1 MDNYDVYNAAK
12 EKAFNKIKHIRNSFA
27 ARPEELDPTMKAARD
42 SLVFDVGGEDYSHY
56 SFIVETAKSYSHRM
70 FSEIIVNLLKRYGI
84 DYALV
89 DFSEFGITPLPI
101 LAFIHKTP
109 NGNNLFI
116 FREYG
121 LSHRIS
127 DSFLSAFAT
136 QNNWK
141 YIYVSLVE
149 KNAFSEVLNHNDN
162 ENDPTR
168 GTGTV
173 SLPFFL
179 QVMFGSDERIAF
191 IEFATQY
198 TKEVRE
204 YLGLSVTRTLTPNA
218 HFSFRRSAEYELRH
232 FDYLGNYQM
241 LVETDV
247 YKKTLDEV
255 RKEDEKKKNNNPRYK
270 GKSLA
275 PISDTQWKKL
285 YENVVEKAYYK
296 VLLGKCDFAQSYLTA
311 EWLFD
316 SMSAAGRIDYSPVA
330 MGYFKSV
337 EQLIWRILAL
347 HKNENLSIK
356 EKGSQV
362 YLSINSPQIVWD
374 NNGFADNLDTTIGAL
389 IGAIDFYRN
398 RQLIFRGTIDECT
411 RDAIVIMLNVF
422 KHLRNGYTHKD
433 NITDWEF
440 IIFVRNVACVVY
452 YLLLGSCTISA
463 NDVIRLGATAEGSR
477 ASYLG
482 LCDYINY
489 HANQPYYLYDAEG
502 NCRVAIGKPDDEIEF
517 DEYGIPTFSG
527 AHFQL
532 LPNATSQDFTV
543 SIKELMS
550 GRKTHKAVPGEMFTL
565 DENSMP
571 DKIYKGISYL
581 VAEGMWYS
589 GPQQLIFDNGV
600 FIDPGLTEKPKY

>member
-1 MDNYDVYNAAK
+1 MDNIDIYEAAK
-12 EKAFNKIKHIRNSFA
+12 TKALRNIKHIRNSFA
-27 ARPEELDPTMKAARD
+27 TRPEELDQTRKASWD
-42 SLVFDVGGEDYSHY
+42 SRVFNVGGDDYSNY
-56 SFIVETAKSYSHRM
+56 SFIIERAKAYSHEM
-70 FSEIIVNLLKRYGI
+70 FSEIIVNLLGRYGVN
-84 DYALV
+84 YSLV
-89 DFSEFGITPLPI
+89 DFSQYGITPLPV
-101 LAFIHKTP
+101 LTFIHRTP
-109 NGNNLFI
+109 QGNNLFI
-116 FREYG
+116 FKEYG
-121 LSHRIS
+121 LNHRINS
-127 DSFLSAFAT
+127 VIIDTFVK
-136 QNNWK
+136 QNNLK
-141 YIYVSLVE
+141 YVYVSLVE
-149 KNAFSEVLNHNDN
+149 KNAFSEVINHNDN

-168 GTGTV
+168 GTGAI

-179 QVMFGSDERIAF
+179 QMMFGTDERNAF
-191 IEFATQY
+191 LKFANQY
-198 TKEVRE
+198 TEEVRE
-204 YLGLSVTRTLTPNA
+204 YLGLSVTRSLTPNA
-218 HFSFRRSAEYELRH
+218 HFSFRRSADYELRQ
-232 FDYLGNYQM
+232 FDYLGKYQM
-241 LVETDV
+241 LRETDV

-255 RKEDEKKKNNNPRYK
+255 RKEDEKKKNKNPRYK
-270 GKSLA
+270 GKSLT

-296 VLLGKCDFAQSYLTA
+296 VLLGKCDFAQSFLTA

-362 YLSINSPQIVWD
+362 YLSINGPQIVWD

-389 IGAIDFYRN
+389 IGAIDFYKN
-398 RQLIFRGTIDECT
+398 RQMIFRGTIDEYT

-440 IIFVRNVACVVY
+440 IIFVRNVAYVVY

-489 HANQPYYLYDAEG
+489 HANQPYYLFEADG
-502 NCRVAIGKPDDEIEF
+502 NCKVAIGKPDDDIEF
-517 DEYGIPTFSG
+517 DEYGIPAFSG

-532 LPNATSQDFTV
+532 LPNATSEAFTV
-543 SIKELMS
+543 SIEEMKS
-550 GRKTHKAVPGEMFTL
+550 GKKTHKAVPGEMFML
-565 DENSMP
+565 NESNLP
-571 DKIYKGISYL
+571 AKIYSGVCYP
-581 VAEGMWYS
+581 VAEGMWFS
-589 GPQQLIFDNGV
+589 GPQQLIFDSGV
-600 FIDPGLTEKPKY
+600 FNDPGLTEKPKY